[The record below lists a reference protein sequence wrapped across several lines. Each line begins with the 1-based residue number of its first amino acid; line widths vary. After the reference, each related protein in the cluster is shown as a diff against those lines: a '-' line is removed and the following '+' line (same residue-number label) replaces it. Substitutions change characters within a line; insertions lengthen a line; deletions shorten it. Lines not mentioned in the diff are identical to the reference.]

1 MGRASPM
8 KSIPLVKH
16 GTRKKDSVIHTNR
29 RDVKKNRQSISIII
43 DAFSFFIA
51 KQMDFH
57 FFRPLNAVDPMKA
70 TFLFDI
76 IENQHSFQ
84 YVLTHNLNFLMNKF
98 GNIELATKRFVSVGK
113 DSIHIDDFIC
123 CLNIFVAKLRL
134 INKEKKANTMECY

>member
-84 YVLTHNLNFLMNKF
+84 YVLTHNLNCLMNKF
-98 GNIELATKRFVSVGK
+98 GNIDWQQNVSFLLVK
-113 DSIHIDDFIC
+113 ILFISMISSVVSTY
-123 CLNIFVAKLRL
+123 L
-134 INKEKKANTMECY
+134 

>member
-1 MGRASPM
+1 M
-8 KSIPLVKH
+8 
-16 GTRKKDSVIHTNR
+16 
-29 RDVKKNRQSISIII
+29 KKNRQSISIII

-57 FFRPLNAVDPMKA
+57 FFRPLNAVDPIKS
-70 TFLFDI
+70 TFSFGI
-76 IENQHSFQ
+76 IENQQSLQ
-84 YVLTHNLNFLMNKF
+84 YVLTHNFKFLMSRF
-98 GNIELATKRFVSVGK
+98 GNIDWQQNVSFLFGN